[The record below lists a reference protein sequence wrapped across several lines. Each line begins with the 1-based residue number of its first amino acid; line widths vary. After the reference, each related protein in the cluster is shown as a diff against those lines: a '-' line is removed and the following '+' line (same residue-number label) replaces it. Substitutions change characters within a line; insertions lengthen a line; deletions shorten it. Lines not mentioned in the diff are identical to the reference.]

1 MAEPSIVSVAFR
13 DLADTYGEL
22 SSGDSSPKGV
32 RRGFANFVDL
42 SQKLTSHMRTEYSEK
57 TGKKWVPSSFDD
69 WNDITELFKQLR
81 NDDQHDR
88 PISILVNE
96 TQYFRVFEDDPTLT
110 ALSGTWSF
118 SLDDQLADS
127 PRNDLV
133 IGYVDLNT
141 GRPSGELISP
151 VRKEYEFH
159 LHPSSNKVKALLEEI
174 GDTNVRTLS
183 DKCFETLTAYYD
195 YYRRNLMQPESPESQ
210 ER

>member
-1 MAEPSIVSVAFR
+1 MTESTMVSVVYR
-13 DLADTYGEL
+13 DLMDSYAEL
-22 SSGDSSPKGV
+22 SSGNTSPKAV
-32 RRGFANFVDL
+32 RRSFASFVDL
-42 SQKLTSHMRTEYSEK
+42 SQKLTSHMRREYSEK
-57 TGKKWVPSSFDD
+57 TRKKWVPSSFDG
-69 WNDITELFKQLR
+69 WNANTELFEQLR

-96 TQYFRVFEDDPTLT
+96 TRYFRVFEDDPTLT

-118 SLDDQLADS
+118 SLDDQLSDS

-195 YYRRNLMQPESPESQ
+195 YYRRSLMQPEGLESQ